1 MPNNHC
7 VKTVRNNPH
16 EFPWGQ
22 DIQDKLYLTDQ
33 ILNFEQNL
41 WEGFSW
47 VFSKKVFEPLME
59 FFFTFKELST
69 LMKKEN
75 LDLCSVKYADFV

>member
-7 VKTVRNNPH
+7 VKTVRNNPY

-33 ILNFEQNL
+33 ILNFEQSL
-41 WEGFSW
+41 WEGFSQ
-47 VFSKKVFEPLME
+47 VFSKKVFEPLMD

-75 LDLCSVKYADFV
+75 LGLCSVKYADFV